1 MILHA
6 TTVAVAG
13 RGLLILG
20 PSGAGKSGLALRLMA
35 WGAALVADDR
45 TVIEARGGR
54 LWAACPPAIR
64 GRIEARGLGIL
75 HADPSPPVPLALA
88 VDLSQ
93 AEAARLPEARRQWTA
108 LGVAI
113 PLVWRV
119 DAAHFEAGLWQQ
131 LKAGRAE

>member
-45 TVIEARGGR
+45 TEVSLRGGA
-54 LWAACPPAIR
+54 LWAACPPAIL

-75 HADPSPPVPLALA
+75 NADPAPPVALALA
-88 VDLSQ
+88 VDLAQ
-93 AEAARLPEARRQWTA
+93 AEVARLPEPRQWSA

-119 DAAHFEAGLWQQ
+119 DAPHFEAALWQQ
-131 LKAGRAE
+131 LKAGRAG